1 MKPSNLRAAIALA
14 TAVAVPSLATAAV
27 EEIIVTANKRSEN
40 INDVGLSIAAIS
52 GDKIKENKLTSLEDI
67 ATVVPGLVFSP
78 STTNTPIFTL
88 RGVGFNESSLGVYPA
103 TSLYVDEA
111 PLPFPV
117 MASHAAYDLERAEVL
132 KGPQGILFGQNST
145 AGAINFIAAK
155 PTQEFS
161 AGGDVSYSRFNKKEI
176 NGFVSGPLSENLLAR
191 FAFTGVKSDEWQK
204 SYTRDDENGA
214 EDYFAGRL
222 LLDYEPTDT
231 VRLKMNLNGWKD
243 ESEPQAQQLI
253 GFHPTIPAAFDE
265 PDARAQAQ
273 LTTPFSPEDPRAA
286 DWTVD
291 SEPEADRT
299 LFQGVLRGDFDL
311 NDDLTLTVMTSYV
324 DFEQEQVTD
333 GDGSFLSLFDLRRN
347 DGELD
352 SWNTEIRLAN
362 SPDNAFR
369 WLVGANYEDSNT
381 FEDQILYFDDNT
393 NNSASNMYINNNS
406 NVLIDQSIETYAA
419 FFNTETDISDRLT
432 FKFGMRYTDS
442 SIDAEICPYSA
453 GELRTSKL
461 FEFLAV
467 NVFETVPADFT
478 LDGLPQCYAF
488 DDNLVPGNP
497 YIDSLEEDNVSW
509 RIGLD
514 YQLTEDS
521 LVFANVSKGYKAGSF
536 PALAAANHSALAPVV
551 QEEVLAYELGTKTTF
566 ADNRVHLNAALFFY
580 EYKDKQVR
588 GKTPDPIFGI
598 LDTLLN
604 VPESEIFGAEADV
617 VFSITDNLT
626 LTGAVTYVDSE
637 ITKYDGTDLLGNS
650 RNFSGDPIPFTP
662 ELTYSLDLD
671 YRFLVNT
678 GGEVFMGL
686 RAVGQDD
693 SDAAMG
699 AEDIAWPEGPYSRS
713 IDPYPYVLDG
723 YTTLDARIGYESE
736 DQRWRVMLWGK
747 NITDE
752 YYWTTIIP
760 ASDDIARFAGKPRT
774 YGVTVGYNF

>member
-291 SEPEADRT
+291 SEPEGDRT

-514 YQLTEDS
+514 YQLTEGS